1 MRDKILIIGRNQP
14 YNVEYFISES
24 FKQLGFS
31 TRLIGI
37 KLNKYLEIIGSMS
50 NMKFNFNKIYNK
62 YIMREIKNFDP
73 DIILIFK
80 GTFLDENLVKL
91 INSLENKK
99 RIIIH
104 YMNDESENNNF
115 INHSLRLAPFV
126 DFIFTTAYNYLPIY
140 HQFGFKAYYLP
151 FACFPPIHKMM
162 SNTKMNKYSY
172 DVIFVGTYRPEREI
186 LLKDLLLRLT
196 NFNEK
201 IKIGIFG
208 GGWQKSKYN
217 LVKKLAIP
225 HELIG
230 ENLTKAYNSS
240 KIVLNIHKPLDKI
253 DGMKANMRVFEATGC
268 GSLLLTDYIHGIEEF
283 YDIGKE
289 LLSYDN
295 VEDLFS
301 SINFLLTNEKTCEE
315 IAFKGFEKAHRVHT
329 YLNRMK
335 HMISII
341 NF

>member
-1 MRDKILIIGRNQP
+1 MKDKILIIGRNEP
-14 YNVEYFISES
+14 YNVEYFLSES

-31 TRLIGI
+31 TRLLGI
-37 KLNKYLEIIGSMS
+37 KLNKYLEIIGSLS
-50 NMKFNFNKIYNK
+50 NMRLNVNKIYNK
-62 YIMREIKNFDP
+62 HIIKEIKNFDP

-80 GTFLDENLVKL
+80 GTFLDENLLKVIKFL
-91 INSLENKK
+91 DGKK

-140 HQFGFKAYYLP
+140 YQFGFKAYYLP
-151 FACFPPIHKMM
+151 FACFPLIH
-162 SNTKMNKYSY
+162 NKISDMKINKFSY

-186 LLKDLLLRLT
+186 LLKALLSSLAK
-196 NFNEK
+196 FKK
-201 IKIGIFG
+201 IRIGIFG
-208 GGWQKSKYN
+208 RGWQKSRYTIVKN
-217 LVKKLAIP
+217 LAMS

-230 ENLTKAYNSS
+230 ESLTKAYNSS

-283 YDIGKE
+283 YNIGKE
-289 LLSYDN
+289 LLTYNN
-295 VEDLFS
+295 VEDLVS
-301 SINFLLTNEKTCEE
+301 SIDFLLTNENTREE
-315 IAFKGFEKAHRVHT
+315 IAHKGFERTHREHA
-329 YLNRMK
+329 YLNRVKYM
-335 HMISII
+335 MSLI